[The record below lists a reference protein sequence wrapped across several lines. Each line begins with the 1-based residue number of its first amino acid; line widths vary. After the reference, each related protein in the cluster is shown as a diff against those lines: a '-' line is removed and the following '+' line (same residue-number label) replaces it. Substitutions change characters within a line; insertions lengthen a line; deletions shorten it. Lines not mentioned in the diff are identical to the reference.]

1 MIIQVDAYSRGLGAT
16 LLQEKGPIEYRSKL
30 LTETESR
37 YSNIERE
44 MLAVVHGLE
53 KFHYYVYGRGV
64 TVETDHKP
72 LEAIFKKHLTAA
84 PPRIAR
90 MMLRVQK
97 YDAEIKY
104 VQGKNIPLADALSRI
119 SPCPGDTIEGL
130 DVSVHELH
138 LHLNA
143 SPTRIAQIKEETAK
157 DEKLLSLRSII
168 TQGWPDTRSDCPVH
182 LHALWNYRHEL
193 TVEGYTY
200 SYSEEPT
207 TRCIAATTLC
217 TPRSRKMQAPR
228 QGFGVLGQ
236 YKWQHRGD
244 GQILRPMSA

>member
-1 MIIQVDAYSRGLGAT
+1 MHPHV
-16 LLQEKGPIEYRSKL
+16 EKGSIEDRSKL

-37 YSNIERE
+37 YSNIKRE

-53 KFHYYVYGRGV
+53 KFHYYVYGRGI
-64 TVETDHKP
+64 TVERDHKP
-72 LEAIFKKHLTAA
+72 LEAIFKNHLTTA

-130 DVSVHELH
+130 DVSVYELH

-157 DEKLLSLRSII
+157 NETLLSLHSII
-168 TQGWPDTRSDCPVH
+168 THRWPDTRSDCLVH
-182 LHALWNYRHEL
+182 LHAFWNYHDEL
-193 TVEGYTY
+193 TVADGVILKG
-200 SYSEEPT
+200 
-207 TRCIAATTLC
+207 TRILI
-217 TPRSRKMQAPR
+217 PKSLQPD
-228 QGFGVLGQ
+228 VLQ
-236 YKWQHRGD
+236 QLHYAHQ
-244 GQILRPMSA
+244 